1 MSLIRLLPKLAPLAV
16 VGAVAWA
23 ERRWPRRPIDQPER
37 VQRNLTLGAAALSVA
52 GAVGG
57 PATRRVARGN
67 RRAREQGRARG
78 VTGRL
83 PAPLAA
89 VAGFALADYTIYLWH
104 VATHRSPALWRLHR
118 VHHIDRALDSS
129 TALRFHAADMLLSA
143 PMDMARVRLIGLS
156 PGVWAAWQAFFG
168 LSVLFHHSNI
178 ALSDRWERR
187 LNRVLTTPGMHD
199 IHHQAARERTDSN
212 WSSGLSVWDRLHR
225 TFRAPGAQEP
235 LAIGVPAYPK
245 DLHIADLI
253 PLPLEPPVNDWPDVD
268 WPRESA
274 DKEARAT

>member
-1 MSLIRLLPKLAPLAV
+1 MPIARHLPKLAPLAV
-16 VGAVAWA
+16 VGAIAWA
-23 ERRWPRRPIDQPER
+23 ERRWPRRPIDRPER
-37 VQRNLTLGAAALSVA
+37 VQRNLTLGAAALSVTA
-52 GAVGG
+52 AIGG
-57 PATRRVARGN
+57 PASRWVARGN
-67 RRAREQGRARG
+67 ARARASGRARG
-78 VTGRL
+78 VTARL

-104 VATHRSPALWRLHR
+104 VATHRSPTLWRLHR

-143 PMDMARVRLIGLS
+143 PMDMVRVRLIGVS
-156 PGVWAAWQAFFG
+156 PVVWRAWQAFFG

-178 ALSDRWERR
+178 ALPDRWERR
-187 LNRVLTTPGMHD
+187 LNRWLTTPGMHD

-212 WSSGLSVWDRLHR
+212 WSSGLSMWDRLHR
-225 TFRAPGAQEP
+225 TFRAPGAEPP

-253 PLPLEPPVNDWPDVD
+253 PLPLEPPVNDWPAAD
-268 WPRESA
+268 WPAERAQE
-274 DKEARAT
+274 EAPAT